1 MPNSFFLSGSN
12 ACEAYLNLRD
22 VLHLNQYRDNIETLW
37 KEYQPYAD
45 SNFQTDAMKNFHQRY
60 WEMYLTC
67 TLLRKGFELT
77 KVGNF
82 GLEYYFSHQG
92 RKIWIEAI
100 APNQGTGL
108 DEVFRHNDGNAHSV
122 QTEQIILRF
131 THALLEKSRK
141 IQADLE
147 KSRISAEDLVI
158 LAINCA
164 NIPYAKYG
172 AELPYFIKAF
182 LPIGNLQI
190 PINTRTMDSG
200 KANHRYRP
208 EINKSNGSQIRTD
221 NLLNPEYS
229 KIIGILHSGVDC
241 VNQPKILGDDFILL
255 NNPHANLNASNLFTW
270 VEQYSV
276 EMILRSD
283 EFTLHNTE
291 AIKS

>member
-1 MPNSFFLSGSN
+1 MHNSFFLSGSN

-22 VLHLNQYRDNIETLW
+22 VLHLNQYRDNIETMW

-45 SNFQTDAMKNFHQRY
+45 SNFRTDAMKNFHQRY

-67 TLLRKGFELT
+67 TLLKKGFELT

-100 APNQGTGL
+100 APNQGSGL
-108 DEVFRHNDGNAHSV
+108 DEVLKYNDGNAHSV

-131 THALLEKSRK
+131 THALLEKHRK
-141 IQADLE
+141 IQSDLE
-147 KSRISAEDLVI
+147 KSRVSADDLVI

-172 AELPYFIKAF
+172 SELPYFIKAF
-182 LPIGNLQI
+182 LPIGDLQI
-190 PINTRTMDSG
+190 PIDTRTMEWG
-200 KANHRYRP
+200 QANHRYRA
-208 EINKSNGSQIRTD
+208 EINKSNGSQIKTD

-229 KIIGILHSGVDC
+229 KFIAILHSGVDC
-241 VNQPKILGDDFILL
+241 ANQPKNLGDDFALL
-255 NNPHANLNASNLFTW
+255 NNPISEFNISNLFSW
-270 VEQYSV
+270 AEQYSA
-276 EMILRSD
+276 EMLVQSD
-283 EFTLHNTE
+283 EFTLHRTE
-291 AIKS
+291 RINN